1 MTVQKHQY
9 IRLLDV
15 FFIGPLMIYA
25 ASAKAPSASVK
36 NMLLLLGVATI
47 VYNGR
52 NYLLEQSLTNETR

>member
-25 ASAKAPSASVK
+25 ASAKVPSASVK